1 MRPRRDN
8 DCTEGA
14 LGNKRR
20 QVDLD
25 IVHVIVSKHPWAVA
39 WIAKEADSF
48 GERGLRVGRI
58 RRSHMIDDVGLNAL
72 RRAAVYEEGE
82 LESECRLGVR

>member
-8 DCTEGA
+8 DCAESA

-39 WIAKEADSF
+39 RIAKEADGFS
-48 GERGLRVGRI
+48 ERGLQVGRI
-58 RRSHMIDDVGLNAL
+58 RSSDMIDDVGLDAL

-82 LESECRLGVR
+82 LEPECRLGVG